1 MGLVASTI
9 VPLPGAAPNGAISL
23 VNARGYKH
31 PAPLEQK
38 PVGAITQIHHCP

>member
-9 VPLPGAAPNGAISL
+9 APLPGAAPNGAISL

-31 PAPLEQK
+31 LAPLERK
-38 PVGAITQIHHCP
+38 LVAPSATGF